1 MFMNRNEVT
10 LSIAGSFSGHLHR
23 GAIKNMSLKASKSD
37 DTITST
43 APVKVEDMTL
53 ADYQVSPAHVTPAR
67 MVPAYGVT
75 REIIEKREKPSI
87 EGEDNS
93 DKLFGDKT

>member
-10 LSIAGSFSGHLHR
+10 LSIAGSFSGHLNR

-53 ADYQVSPAHVTPAR
+53 EDY
-67 MVPAYGVT
+67 
-75 REIIEKREKPSI
+75 
-87 EGEDNS
+87 
-93 DKLFGDKT
+93 

>member
-1 MFMNRNEVT
+1 MSTGLRYPTGFEANNYPIWSVLYHPEYQMFMNRNEVT

-53 ADYQVSPAHVTPAR
+53 EDY
-67 MVPAYGVT
+67 
-75 REIIEKREKPSI
+75 
-87 EGEDNS
+87 
-93 DKLFGDKT
+93 

>member
-1 MFMNRNEVT
+1 MSTGLRYPTGFEANNYPIWSVLYHPEYQMFMHRNEVT

-23 GAIKNMSLKASKSD
+23 GAIKNMSLRASKSD

-53 ADYQVSPAHVTPAR
+53 ADY
-67 MVPAYGVT
+67 
-75 REIIEKREKPSI
+75 
-87 EGEDNS
+87 
-93 DKLFGDKT
+93 